1 MIYKTITCKQY
12 LELKVQH
19 KLRKDIGKEQK
30 HALDLLSIADSRT
43 FRFLATDKRA

>member
-1 MIYKTITCKQY
+1 MIYKTITWKQY
-12 LELKVQH
+12 LELKIQQ
-19 KLRKDIGKEQK
+19 KLRKDIGKERK